1 MKKLNYYFTIYKV
14 FFKNSFIR
22 EMDYRASF
30 IGDFIDSF
38 VNLSITILLFDIIY
52 QNTTTIANWSKYE
65 TLLLVGYAQFITSL
79 VFILF
84 MNNLSRIQTYI
95 LKGDLDTILIKPCDV
110 QFYVSFRYFYL
121 GGCAGLFPAIFL
133 ILYSINMLNISI
145 SIMGIL
151 FFFMVTVCSVVIAY
165 SLWFILM
172 TCSFYFVKVT
182 QLHEL
187 FLSVLKFSEYPA
199 SIYKGV
205 VSFTLTFILPVIAIS
220 NIPIEFVLGKANKL
234 YLLVILSIVFFLLS
248 RLFWKISLHKYTS
261 ASS

>member
-1 MKKLNYYFTIYKV
+1 MKKLSYYFTIYRV
-14 FFKNSFIR
+14 FLKNSLIR
-22 EMDYRASF
+22 EMDYRANF
-30 IGDFIDSF
+30 IGDFINSF

-52 QNTTTIANWSKYE
+52 QNTTTIGNWSKYE

-79 VFILF
+79 LFILF

-121 GGCAGLFPAIFL
+121 GGYAGLFPALFL
-133 ILYSINMLNISI
+133 MLYSIHMLNISI
-145 SIMGIL
+145 SILGIL
-151 FFFMVTVCSVVIAY
+151 FFFIVTVCSVVIAY

-182 QLHEL
+182 QLYEL
-187 FLSVLKFSEYPA
+187 FLSILKFSEYPA
-199 SIYKGV
+199 SIYKGII
-205 VSFTLTFILPVIAIS
+205 SFILTYIVPIITIS
-220 NIPIEFVLGKANKL
+220 NVPIEFVLGKVNQL
-234 YLLVILSIVFFLLS
+234 YIVFILSIVFFILS
-248 RLFWKISLHKYTS
+248 RLFWKVSLHKYTS